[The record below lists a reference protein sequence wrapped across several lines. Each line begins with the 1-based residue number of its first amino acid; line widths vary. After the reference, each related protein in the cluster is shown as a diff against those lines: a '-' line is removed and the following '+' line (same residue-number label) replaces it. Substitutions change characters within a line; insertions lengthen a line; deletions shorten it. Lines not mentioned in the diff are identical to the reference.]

1 MLSFLQLNQLTEMF
15 SVIIPL
21 YNKAPYITKAIQ
33 SVLDQTFS
41 DFELIVID
49 DGSTD
54 GGEEIAESV
63 LKNTSISF
71 QVIRQTNQGVSIA
84 RNNGVKA
91 ANFEFIAFLDAD
103 DWWEPTF
110 LEEMNRLRLNYPD
123 AGIWASS
130 YYIVKNGRRRIAPIG
145 VESDFVQGEI
155 DYYSVYA
162 KTLCMPVCNGAI
174 VIPKSVIIASGGF
187 KQSLKLGEDFDLW
200 VRIVQ
205 KHSVVLLNKPLS
217 SYNQDVNLKNRAIGE
232 KLYEPSEHMLF
243 TDYGKLMKNAEF
255 NYLFERLAL
264 YGLLPYYLHGKNR
277 KETTVILG
285 RIDWSKHERKYYTQY
300 KHFPVFLLRLWYEII
315 RVGYQ
320 VKQSLIS

>member
-1 MLSFLQLNQLTEMF
+1 MLTFTQIIHSTYMF

-54 GGEEIAESV
+54 GGGEIAEKLLMDS
-63 LKNTSISF
+63 SASF
-71 QVIRQTNQGVSIA
+71 QMIRQTNQGVSVA

-91 ANFEFIAFLDAD
+91 ANFEYIAFLDAD

-110 LEEMNRLRLNYPD
+110 LEEMNQLRLNYPN

-130 YYIVKNGRRRIAPIG
+130 YFIVKNGRRRIAPIG
-145 VESDFVQGEI
+145 IAPDFVQGEI
-155 DYYSVYA
+155 DYYNVYA
-162 KTLCMPVCNGAI
+162 RTLCMPVWTGAVVLAKT
-174 VIPKSVIIASGGF
+174 VINATGGF

-205 KHSVVLLNKPLS
+205 KYPIVFLNMPLS
-217 SYNQDVNLKNRAIGE
+217 NYNQDVDVKNRAIGE

-243 TDYGKLMKNAEF
+243 TDYGELMNNTEF
-255 NYLFERLAL
+255 KYLFERLAL
-264 YGLLPYYLHGKNR
+264 YGLMPYYLKSKNQI
-277 KETTVILG
+277 ETTYILK
-285 RIDWSKHERKYYTQY
+285 RVDWKKHERKYNAQY
-300 KHFPVFLLRLWYEII
+300 KLCPVFLLRLWYKSV

-320 VKQSLIS
+320 FKQTLIS